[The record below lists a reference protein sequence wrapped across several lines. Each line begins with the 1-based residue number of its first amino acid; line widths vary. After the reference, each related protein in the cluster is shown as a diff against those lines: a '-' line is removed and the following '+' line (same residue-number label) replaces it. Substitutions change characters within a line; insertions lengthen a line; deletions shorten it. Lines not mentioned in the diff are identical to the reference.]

1 MLRDFFFAMLKPYYN
16 LFNANLMTF
25 STADFDGFYIN
36 ITRQNRYFFSVLAS
50 NIYIKTCLLYA
61 LSLYLQTKASRI
73 MAIKSIIGRNA
84 EQKILEKVY
93 TSSKSEFVAVCG
105 RRRIGK
111 TFLIKEFF
119 EGKFSFTMAGLAQGG
134 TKEQLANFNNS
145 IERQYPD
152 VGLKPASNWLDA
164 FENLIL
170 CLSSVRKKRKI
181 VFLDEL
187 PWMDTHKSNFVMALE
202 HFWNA
207 WAYMRNDIVL
217 IVCGSSTS
225 WMMDKLIN
233 NHGGL
238 HNRLTKSVF
247 LNPFSLYEA
256 EKLLQKQGMD
266 LSRYETAECYM
277 IFGGIPYYLNMLDAD
292 KSLAQNV
299 DSLLFDKQGEL
310 HHEFDNLYAAL
321 FKNSEDYIAVVTALA
336 AKRGGMTRN
345 ELTKCTVLTS
355 GGGLSKI
362 LNNLVSC
369 GFVRA
374 YHDMASGR
382 KTIYQLVDFFTLFYF
397 YFMIGKNSYSSG
409 FWMGIQGTPKY
420 NTWAGLGFELLA
432 LHHILP
438 MKKRL
443 GISGVMTEE
452 FAWRKHAEEGKG
464 AQVDL
469 VLLRKDKTANL
480 CEMKFSESS
489 YNIDRKE
496 NENLRNRIA
505 SFRQDLNKP
514 SYSIRLTMVTS
525 FGLTKGKYNDI
536 VADQVVLDDLFED

>member
-1 MLRDFFFAMLKPYYN
+1 
-16 LFNANLMTF
+16 
-25 STADFDGFYIN
+25 
-36 ITRQNRYFFSVLAS
+36 
-50 NIYIKTCLLYA
+50 
-61 LSLYLQTKASRI
+61 
-73 MAIKSIIGRNA
+73 MAIKSIVGRDA
-84 EQKILEKVY
+84 EIKTLEKVY
-93 TSSKSEFVAVCG
+93 SSSKSEFVAVCG

-119 EGKFSFTMAGLAQGG
+119 EGKFTFSMAGLANGD

-145 IERQYPD
+145 IERQFPKVD
-152 VGLKPASNWLDA
+152 SKPGANWLDA
-164 FENLIL
+164 FERLIL

-202 HFWNA
+202 HFWNG

-238 HNRLTKSVF
+238 HNRLTKSIF
-247 LNPFSLYEA
+247 LNPFSLDET
-256 EKLLQKQGMD
+256 EKFLQKQGLD

-277 IFGGIPYYLNMLDAD
+277 IFGGIPYYLNLLDAD
-292 KSLAQNV
+292 KSLSQNV
-299 DSLLFDKQGEL
+299 DALLFDKQGEL
-310 HHEFDNLYAAL
+310 HREFDNLYAAL
-321 FKNSEDYIAVVTALA
+321 FKNSEDYVTIVTALS
-336 AKRGGMTRN
+336 AKRGGLTRD

-355 GGGLSKI
+355 GGGMTKV

-369 GFVRA
+369 GFVRT
-374 YHDMASGR
+374 YHDMASGKR
-382 KTIYQLVDFFTLFYF
+382 TIYQLVDFFTLFYF
-397 YFMIGKNSYSSG
+397 YFMKGKDSHGSG
-409 FWMGIQGTPKY
+409 FWSGIQGTPKY
-420 NTWAGLGFELLA
+420 NTWAGLSFELLV
-432 LHHILP
+432 LHHISE

-452 FAWRKHAEEGKG
+452 FAWRKLAEEGKG

-469 VLLRKDKTANL
+469 VLLRKDKTVNL
-480 CEMKFSESS
+480 CEMKFSESA

-525 FGLTKGKYNDI
+525 FGLTKGKYNDV
-536 VADQVVLDDLFED
+536 VADQVVLDDLFEN

>member
-1 MLRDFFFAMLKPYYN
+1 
-16 LFNANLMTF
+16 
-25 STADFDGFYIN
+25 
-36 ITRQNRYFFSVLAS
+36 
-50 NIYIKTCLLYA
+50 
-61 LSLYLQTKASRI
+61 
-73 MAIKSIIGRNA
+73 MAIKSIIGRNTEIKA
-84 EQKILEKVY
+84 LEKIY
-93 TSSKSEFVAVCG
+93 ASSKSEFVAVCG

-119 EGKFSFTMAGLAQGG
+119 EGKFTFTMAGLAKGD

-145 IERQYPD
+145 INRQFSN
-152 VGLKPASNWLDA
+152 VEQKPVSNWLDA
-164 FENLIL
+164 FEKLIT
-170 CLSSVRKKRKI
+170 CLSSVRKRRKV

-187 PWMDTHKSNFVMALE
+187 PWMDTHKSNFIMALE
-202 HFWNA
+202 HFWNG

-238 HNRLTKSVF
+238 HNRLTKSIF
-247 LNPFSLYEA
+247 LNPFSLCET
-256 EKLLQKQGMD
+256 EKLLQRHGLD

-299 DSLLFDKQGEL
+299 DALLFDKQGEL
-310 HHEFDNLYAAL
+310 HQEFENLYAAL
-321 FKNSEDYIAVVTALA
+321 FKNSEDYVAIVTALA
-336 AKRGGMTRN
+336 TKRGGLTRD

-355 GGGLSKI
+355 GGGMTKV

-374 YHDMASGR
+374 YHDMASGKR
-382 KTIYQLVDFFTLFYF
+382 TVYQLMDFFTLFYF
-397 YFMIGKNSYSSG
+397 HFMKGKNSHDSG
-409 FWMGIQGTPKY
+409 FWLGVQGTPKY
-420 NTWAGLGFELLA
+420 NTWAGLSFELLA
-432 LHHILP
+432 LHHISQ

-452 FAWRKHAEEGKG
+452 FAWRKLSNEGKG

-469 VLLRKDKTANL
+469 ALLRKDKTVNL
-480 CEMKFSESS
+480 CEMKFSESPYS
-489 YNIDRKE
+489 IDRKE

-505 SFRQDLNKP
+505 SFRKDLNKP

-525 FGLTKGKYNDI
+525 FGLTKGKYNDV
-536 VADQVVLDDLFED
+536 VADQVVLDDLYEN